1 MTNILARGTGEI
13 EATVQSAAAGDEI
26 AFARL
31 VAENHASMARVAFV
45 VCGDVEGARDAT
57 QSAWAIAWRRIPAL
71 RDPSRVKAWL
81 VAIAA
86 NEARQLARRRR
97 RMPVVDISDELT
109 VAIGADP
116 GTSTDLVDLH
126 RALRGLTPEDRSL
139 LALRFAAG
147 LDSNEIAMQLG
158 ITASGVRSRLA
169 RLLERLRADLALEPE
184 VE

>member
-13 EATVQSAAAGDEI
+13 EATVRSAAAGDEI

-31 VAENHASMARVAFV
+31 VAEHHASMARVAFV

-57 QSAWAIAWRRIPAL
+57 QSAWAIAWHRIPAL
-71 RDPSRVKAWL
+71 RDPSRVRSWL

-97 RMPVVDISDELT
+97 RMPVIDISDDL
-109 VAIGADP
+109 AGAMDADP
-116 GTSTDLVDLH
+116 GRSTDLIDLH
-126 RALRGLTPEDRSL
+126 RALRGLTSDDRAL

-147 LDSNEIAMQLG
+147 LDSNEIAVQLG
-158 ITASGVRSRLA
+158 ISASGVRSRLG
-169 RLLERLRADLALEPE
+169 RLLERLRTDLALEPE